1 MVTLCTPCFTL
12 KSFYARLTKCIYVL
26 STDLRKKKLL
36 MRLSLVL
43 KVVPSLRR
51 LVVGLSPQRP
61 GFDPRTVHVK
71 FVVERVILG

>member
-1 MVTLCTPCFTL
+1 
-12 KSFYARLTKCIYVL
+12 
-26 STDLRKKKLL
+26 